1 MSLIEWS
8 DDYIVGNAQID
19 DQHRYLFQLINAFYD
34 AYMENQ
40 SRREVMRLLNQL
52 IEYSESH
59 FQDEEAIMRQ
69 AGYSEVDTHHHAHEG
84 LYDQIFALNTKFDD
98 RALNPTHDTI
108 SFLRT
113 WLTDHIMKED
123 MAFAA
128 FSKSKEGGSADGA
141 KSKTGQAG

>member
-1 MSLIEWS
+1 MGLIAWN
-8 DDYIVGNAQID
+8 DDFLVGNAQID
-19 DQHRYLFQLINAFYD
+19 EQHRYLFQLINAFYD

-40 SRREVMRLLNQL
+40 SRREVLRLLNQL

-59 FQDEEAIMRQ
+59 FQDEEAIMRK
-69 AGYSEVDTHHHAHEG
+69 AGYVEIESHHHAHEG

-128 FSKSKEGGSADGA
+128 FA
-141 KSKTGQAG
+141 KSKDGGAADPVKPKT

>member
-1 MSLIEWS
+1 MSLIAWN
-8 DDYIVGNAQID
+8 DDFLVGNAQID
-19 DQHRYLFQLINAFYD
+19 EQHRYLFQLINAFYD
-34 AYMENQ
+34 AYMDNQ
-40 SRREVMRLLNQL
+40 SRREVLRLLNQL

-59 FQDEEAIMRQ
+59 FQDEEAIMRK
-69 AGYSEVDTHHHAHEG
+69 AGYAEIDSHHHAHEG

-128 FSKSKEGGSADGA
+128 FVKSKEGGAADPVTP
-141 KSKTGQAG
+141 KT